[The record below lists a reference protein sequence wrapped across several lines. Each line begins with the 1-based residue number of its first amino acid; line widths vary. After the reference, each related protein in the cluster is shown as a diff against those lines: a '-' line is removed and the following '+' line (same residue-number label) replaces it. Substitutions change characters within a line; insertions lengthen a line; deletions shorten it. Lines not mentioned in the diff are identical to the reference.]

1 MPLRSHFD
9 TDSTRRCGILC
20 MFVFVSHVFC
30 TQTHKHPNNNRYEGQ
45 LVDAF
50 EKSKK
55 KETIQNSI
63 AVAGGIRDAAS
74 STVKETVLES
84 RSFPLI
90 RYTSSEAEIIVPLAS
105 NSRQSLSLVCD
116 SYELDRSNKKENNK
130 TQKRNFSNFIL
141 LNRDRHVVFKSVMVD
156 FGSILDISNDDD
168 NDDAKKKQEDVST
181 KEHHHHHKRRRSSF
195 NLDEFEDVDS
205 DFEEDEHE
213 GFESVDD
220 DDDEEEENIQDKEA
234 TRKIMLTCAR
244 VAKLAVRDAHL
255 ASQQADR
262 ALDTLLGRERIMY
275 DADVYVCVSLLQ
287 IFVLLPSSYIQVQRT
302 RIVDYISKVRSKTD
316 HNT

>member
-1 MPLRSHFD
+1 M
-9 TDSTRRCGILC
+9 
-20 MFVFVSHVFC
+20 
-30 TQTHKHPNNNRYEGQ
+30 
-45 LVDAF
+45 
-50 EKSKK
+50 
-55 KETIQNSI
+55 KES
-63 AVAGGIRDAAS
+63 
-74 STVKETVLES
+74 VLES

-116 SYELDRSNKKENNK
+116 SFELDTRSNEKENNK
-130 TQKRNFSNFIL
+130 TQTQKRIFSNFIL
-141 LNRDRHVVFKSVMVD
+141 LNRNRHVVFKSVMLD
-156 FGSILDISNDDD
+156 FESRFDISHDDDNNNDDD
-168 NDDAKKKQEDVST
+168 DGKKKQEDVST
-181 KEHHHHHKRRRSSF
+181 KEHHHHHHRKRRRSSI

-220 DDDEEEENIQDKEA
+220 DDEEEEEEKEDMEEVQDKEA
-234 TRKIMLTCAR
+234 IRKIVLTCAR
-244 VAKLAVRDAHL
+244 VAKLAVRDANL